1 MKLAVVG
8 TGYVGLV
15 AGTCFSEYGNIVYCV
30 DIDEKKI
37 QGLRN
42 NQLPIYEPGLAEMV
56 ERNQKAG
63 RLLFTTDLKEAVDAC
78 EIIFIA
84 VGTPGKTD
92 GRPDISGV
100 LAVAREAGRHAP
112 APRIIVDK
120 STVPVGMADL
130 VKKAA
135 SEHSRFP
142 ISVVSNPEFLRE
154 GHALEDFLYP
164 ERVVIGAEDPLA
176 ARKMQELYAPFVK
189 KTDNPIL
196 LMSIKS
202 AELTKYAC
210 NSFLALKIS
219 FANMIANLCTAMGAN
234 YNDVKRGLGSDTRIG
249 KKFLNA
255 GIGYGGSCFPKDV
268 RALIQMAEDAGI
280 GVPLLREVEAL
291 NEAQKKRLVDMVSE
305 HYGSRDLKGK
315 TFAVWGLAFKPD
327 TDDMREAPSLS
338 VIPALL
344 AAGATVRAHD
354 PVAMDVARPLL
365 PAAVT
370 MGDPF
375 SILEGADALLILTEW
390 RDYQEVDLKLV
401 GNRLKD
407 RIIFDGR
414 NMYPP
419 AQLKAMGLTY
429 YGIGNH
435 PEHMTDLEGIA

>member
-15 AGTCFSEYGNIVYCV
+15 AGTCFSEYGNVVYCV
-30 DIDEKKI
+30 DIDERKI
-37 QGLRN
+37 QGLKK

-63 RLLFTTDLKEAVDAC
+63 RLLFTTDIKEAVEVC
-78 EIIFIA
+78 EILFIA
-84 VGTPGKTD
+84 VGTPGKAD

-100 LAVAREAGRHAP
+100 LNVAREAGRHAP
-112 APRIIVDK
+112 GPRIIVDK

-135 SEHSRFP
+135 SEHSRHP
-142 ISVVSNPEFLRE
+142 IFVVSNPEFLRE

-164 ERVVIGAEDPLA
+164 ERVVIGADDPVA

-268 RALIQMAEDAGI
+268 RALIQMAEDAGVQ
-280 GVPLLREVEAL
+280 VPMLREVEAL
-291 NEAQKKRLVDMVSE
+291 NESQKKRLVDMVCE
-305 HYGSRDLKGK
+305 HYGSADLRGK

-338 VIPALL
+338 VLPALL
-344 AAGATVRAHD
+344 AAGAQVRAHD

-365 PAAVT
+365 PAGVT

-375 SILEGADALLILTEW
+375 SILEQADALLILTEW
-390 RDYQEVDLKLV
+390 RDYQEVDLNLV
-401 GNRLKD
+401 GNRLKSKV
-407 RIIFDGR
+407 IFDGR

-419 AQLKAMGLTY
+419 GQLKAMGFTY

-435 PEHMTDLEGIA
+435 PEHLTLLEGML